1 MMDFV
6 ELILVM
12 MIGDD
17 GFCATGFG
25 DVMMIGDDD
34 DGVRKKI
41 ITLDDLESESLIL

>member
-1 MMDFV
+1 MMNFV
-6 ELILVM
+6 EPVLVM

-17 GFCATGFG
+17 GLCVTGF
-25 DVMMIGDDD
+25 GDDD

>member
-6 ELILVM
+6 ELVLVM

-25 DVMMIGDDD
+25 GDDD
-34 DGVRKKI
+34 GIRKKI

>member
-17 GFCATGFG
+17 GFCGTDF
-25 DVMMIGDDD
+25 GDDD

>member
-6 ELILVM
+6 QPILVV

-17 GFCATGFG
+17 GLCATDF
-25 DVMMIGDDD
+25 GDDD